1 MKKIITFV
9 LVLSCFSAFAQW
21 DVNPHLFES
30 NMTVTNAIF
39 DFDTNT
45 VNNDSLQIVAFS
57 GTECRGYVP
66 FFNPHTINGQNAYFY
81 FLMIHGQSGDSIQI
95 CVWDNA
101 SQSFWYKSPVFIFE
115 NDTIMGTPFTPN
127 ILYAGYK
134 VTFDANGGSGAMPYQ
149 HFHHE
154 TAQNLSPNTFSRIGM
169 HFAGWSGTPNGS
181 VEYTDGASF
190 STTSDTTLYAQ
201 WEYDTYM
208 ITYHNDYGTLP
219 NDAPDTYT
227 YDSPTVM
234 LPILTRGGY
243 IFGGW
248 YSDAQYT
255 GNPVTDIPTHST
267 GDKEFWAK
275 WCPAPISTT
284 QSACGSYI
292 WNGTE
297 YTQSGDYTYSHPDT
311 NGCTQVDTLHLT
323 IHNPTHTAI
332 TVSECG
338 TYTWNGIEYTQ
349 SGDYTYSHPDTNGCT
364 QVDTLYLTLHQLQQ
378 SEFTVEVPDDCYTWN
393 DTEYCENGDYTQ
405 VLTDE
410 FGCDSTVTLHLTL
423 RVGIDTHTSDN
434 IRLYPNPVRE
444 TVRIQHS
451 ASRIQSVIIY
461 DASGRML
468 NKVNVNDHTA
478 VIDLSRHPQGT
489 YFLRIT
495 TENGVVTNKVVKS
508 R

>member
-9 LVLSCFSAFAQW
+9 WILSCFSAFAQW

-39 DFDTNT
+39 NLDSTI
-45 VNNDSLQIVAFS
+45 VNNDSLQIVALS
-57 GTECRGYVP
+57 GAECRGYVP
-66 FFNPHTINGQNAYFY
+66 QANPHAVYGQLSHYY
-81 FLMIHGQSGDSIQI
+81 FLMIHGHSGDTIQHG
-95 CVWDNA
+95 VWDNA
-101 SQSFWYKSPVFIFE
+101 TQSFWYKSPVFVFE
-115 NDTIMGTPFTPN
+115 EDTMIGTPLYPN
-127 ILYAGYK
+127 KLYTGYK
-134 VTFDANGGSGAMPYQ
+134 VTFDANGGAGVMTYQ

-154 TAQNLSPNTFSRIGM
+154 TAQSLSTNTFTRTGM
-169 HFAGWSGTPNGS
+169 HFVGWSTTPIGS

-219 NDAPDTYT
+219 NDAPGTYT
-227 YDSPTVM
+227 YDSPVVT
-234 LPILTRGGY
+234 LPVLTRADF

-255 GNPVTDIPTHST
+255 GNPVTDIPTHSI

-275 WCPAPISTT
+275 WCPAPVSITL
-284 QSACGSYI
+284 SACGSYI

-323 IHNPTHTAI
+323 IH
-332 TVSECG
+332 
-338 TYTWNGIEYTQ
+338 
-349 SGDYTYSHPDTNGCT
+349 
-364 QVDTLYLTLHQLQQ
+364 LLQQ
-378 SEFTVEVPDDCYTWN
+378 SEFTVEVPDDCYIWN
-393 DTEYCENGDYTQ
+393 GTEYCTNGDYTQ

-410 FGCDSTVTLHLTL
+410 FGCDSTVTMHLTL
-423 RVGIDTHTSDN
+423 RVGIGDHTADN
-434 IRLYPNPVRE
+434 IILYPNPVRE

-451 ASRIQSVIIY
+451 TSSIQSVTIY
-461 DASGRML
+461 DISGRML
-468 NKVNVNDHTA
+468 EKVNVDDHTA
-478 VIDLSRHPQGT
+478 EIDLSRHPLGT

-495 TENGVVTNKVVKS
+495 TENGVVTKEVV
-508 R
+508 RF

>member
-21 DVNPHLFES
+21 DVNPLLFES

-45 VNNDSLQIVAFS
+45 INNDSLQIVALS
-57 GTECRGYVP
+57 GTECRGYMP
-66 FFNPHTINGQNAYFY
+66 YCNPYTINGQYAYLY
-81 FLMIHGQSGDSIQI
+81 FLMIHGHSGDSIQI

-101 SQSFWYKSPVFIFE
+101 SQSFWYKSPVFNFE
-115 NDTIMGTPFTPN
+115 DDTIMGTPFMPN
-127 ILYAGYK
+127 ILYTGYK
-134 VTFDANGGSGAMPYQ
+134 VTFDANGGLGAMPYQ

-154 TAQNLSPNTFSRIGM
+154 TVQNLSPNTFTRIGM
-169 HFAGWSGTPNGS
+169 HFAGWSDTPSGS

-190 STTSDTTLYAQ
+190 STTSDTILYAQ

-227 YDSPTVM
+227 YDSPIVT
-234 LPILTRGGY
+234 LPVLTRADF

-255 GNPVTDIPTHST
+255 GNPVTDIPTHSI

-275 WCPAPISTT
+275 WCPAPVSITL
-284 QSACGSYI
+284 SACGSYI

-297 YTQSGDYTYSHPDT
+297 YTQSGDYTFSHPDT

-323 IHNPTHTAI
+323 IHNPTHTAV
-332 TVSECG
+332 TVSECEA
-338 TYTWNGIEYTQ
+338 YTWNGTEYTQ
-349 SGDYTYSHPDTNGCT
+349 SGDYTFSHPDTNGCT
-364 QVDTLYLTLHQLQQ
+364 QVDTLHLTLHQPQQ

-393 DTEYCENGDYTQ
+393 DTEYCTNGDYTQ

-410 FGCDSTVTLHLTL
+410 FGCDSTVTMHLTL
-423 RVGIDTHTSDN
+423 RVGIGTRTLGN
-434 IRLYPNPVRE
+434 ITLYPNPTRG

-451 ASRIQSVIIY
+451 ASRIQSVALY
-461 DASGRML
+461 DVSGRVL
-468 NKVNVNDHTA
+468 DKVIVNGHTA
-478 VIDLSRHPQGT
+478 VIDLSRHPSGT

-495 TENGVVTNKVVKS
+495 TENGVATDKVVKS